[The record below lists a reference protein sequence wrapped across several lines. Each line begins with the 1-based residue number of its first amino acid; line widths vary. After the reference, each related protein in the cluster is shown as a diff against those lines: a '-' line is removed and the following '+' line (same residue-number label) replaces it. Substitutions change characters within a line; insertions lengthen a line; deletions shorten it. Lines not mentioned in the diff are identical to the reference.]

1 MADLTEGTRVVEEG
15 ASGYDAEFY
24 THADLDGEVQGV
36 AVVRRDG
43 TTEPPR
49 MLAIEVTSS
58 GLSTAATY
66 SSGDQVGAV
75 LQFTGAGTV
84 GRVKGA
90 FVMSDADSGLSG
102 DSALVLLLYRDDPS
116 GSAPGNNNSI
126 GSGVALADFVGS
138 VGVTMDGATN
148 AGKLTSGFADTP
160 YVTDAGSL
168 WAIVMTTDSGWDFA
182 TATGLRFIL
191 WVEPA

>member
-1 MADLTEGTRVVEEG
+1 MPLTPSDL
-15 ASGYDAEFY
+15 GYDTGGDAEILTFE
-24 THADLDGEVQGV
+24 TTGGKHVQGV
-36 AVVRRDG
+36 AHVREDE
-43 TTEPPR
+43 TIEPPR

-126 GSGVALADFVGS
+126 GGGVALADFVGS

-148 AGKLTSGFADTP
+148 AGKITSGFTDTP